1 MTWIERDF
9 VIKLGYRYTSLKKKN
24 QLKHIIKHTCTIYQK
39 PFIKV
44 YMFIF
49 FKFILII
56 IYRLVYKGKILILI
70 YQKAEFVIK
79 YEPLMMNDE

>member
-9 VIKLGYRYTSLKKKN
+9 VIKLGYRYTSLKKKKK
-24 QLKHIIKHTCTIYQK
+24 LKHIIKHTCTIYQK

-56 IYRLVYKGKILILI
+56 IYWLVYKGKIFILI